1 MTKNVIDDIDMKIL
15 AVLKAEGRISNL
27 ELAERIG
34 LSATPCSRTGKTPG
48 R

>member
-1 MTKNVIDDIDMKIL
+1 MTKNAIDDIDMKIL

-34 LSATPCSRTGKTPG
+34 LSATPVQPTGKTSG